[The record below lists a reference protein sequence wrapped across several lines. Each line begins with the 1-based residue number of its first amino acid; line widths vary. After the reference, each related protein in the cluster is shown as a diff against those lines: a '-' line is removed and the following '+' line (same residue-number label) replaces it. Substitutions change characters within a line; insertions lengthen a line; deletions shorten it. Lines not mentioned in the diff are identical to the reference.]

1 MHVDIPLWLTAL
13 SWAYVAVALG
23 TAVLLYAELRRGT
36 VRPSTTS
43 TGLWLITALYMGPL
57 AWWAYRRVRRSS
69 AEQSSQVDGGAAGRL
84 DGALPGGAASAVA
97 HVIGVPIVALLGLTA
112 FGLQLWAMILV
123 IAVLAAV
130 LLFVWGLSKPTS
142 LPAGRQP
149 LVAAVSAVALV
160 AVFDLGMGGWML
172 FLHYGWIMPPASD
185 VTFVFLMQVGLLLG
199 CLTALP
205 FAGRVAVRDVTAV
218 R

>member
-1 MHVDIPLWLTAL
+1 MVSPLA
-13 SWAYVAVALG
+13 G
-23 TAVLLYAELRRGT
+23 
-36 VRPSTTS
+36 S
-43 TGLWLITALYMGPL
+43 TG
-57 AWWAYRRVRRSS
+57 RC
-69 AEQSSQVDGGAAGRL
+69 
-84 DGALPGGAASAVA
+84 PGGAASAFA
-97 HVIGVPIVALLGLTA
+97 HVIGVPIVTLLGLTA

-123 IAVLAAV
+123 IAVLAAA
-130 LLFVWGLSKPTS
+130 LLFVWGLSRPTS
-142 LPAGRQP
+142 RPAGRRP
-149 LVAAVSAVALV
+149 LIAAVSAVALV

-205 FAGRVAVRDVTAV
+205 FAGRIAVRDATAV